1 MSCIIRKSCLVILCS
16 LAWIS
21 GIAAQAGSATY
32 TNPVIAGDYPDP
44 SVIRVGSDYWATT
57 TSGDWMPQFQL
68 LRSRDLINWEIV
80 GAVFSQPPSWARGD
94 FWAPEIR
101 EDKGRFFVYY
111 AARKKN
117 GPLCVAVATASQPA
131 GPYTDHGPL
140 VCQDDGSIDP
150 FIIRDEKNQLYL
162 IWKEDGNSRQQPTPI
177 WAQRLSEDG
186 TKLMGKRT
194 RILQNDAASW
204 EGGVV
209 EGSYILRHGDW
220 FYHFYAGN
228 ACCGRGCNYAV
239 GVARSHKLL
248 GPWEKN
254 PANPIL
260 AANDV
265 WQCPGHGDI
274 VQTTDGR
281 DFLLYHA
288 YRKRADAFSI
298 GRETLLDQIKWSAD
312 GWPTINANKGPSG
325 SALAPLQTSVRP
337 AQAEFFDGFTS
348 EQLSA
353 SWQWPLDNEQTAR
366 VLVLNGGHLLLT
378 TRNSADEWT
387 GAVLTERT
395 VSGDYVAT
403 TAIETRGL
411 EKRAQAGLSVYSWRN
426 SALGVAVSGDGKI
439 SVWRREEK
447 REETLVSNEARL
459 EPNVFLRITVTGG
472 ETFRFFHSDNG
483 RDWKELGKP
492 VSASYIEGARVALT
506 CGGTAGA
513 TARFDWLKITNTF
526 TSKGSEP

>member
-1 MSCIIRKSCLVILCS
+1 MSRIISTSCLVILCI
-16 LAWIS
+16 LIWCS
-21 GIAAQAGSATY
+21 GVPAQAGDATY
-32 TNPVIAGDYPDP
+32 TNPVMAGDYPDP

-57 TSGDWMPQFQL
+57 TSGDWSPQFQL
-68 LRSRDLINWEIV
+68 MRSRDLVNWEIV
-80 GAVFSQPPSWARGD
+80 GAVFTETPSWAGGD

-111 AARKKN
+111 AARKKK
-117 GPLCVAVATASQPA
+117 GPLCVAVATASKPA

-140 VCQDDGSIDP
+140 VCQEDGSIDP
-150 FIIRDEKNQLYL
+150 FLIRDENNQLYL
-162 IWKEDGNSRQQPTPI
+162 IWKEDGNSRQQPTLI

-186 TKLMGKRT
+186 TKLIGKRT
-194 RILQNDAASW
+194 RILRNDAASW

-209 EGSYILRHGDW
+209 EGSFILRHGDW

-260 AANDV
+260 AANEA

-274 VQTTDGR
+274 VQSADGR

-298 GRETLLDQIKWSAD
+298 GREALLDQIKWNSN
-312 GWPTINANKGPSG
+312 GWPTINDNKGPG
-325 SALAPLQTSVRP
+325 ETAPAPLRISERQEQT
-337 AQAEFFDGFTS
+337 EFFDGFTAV
-348 EQLSA
+348 QLSA
-353 SWQWPLDNEQTAR
+353 SWQWPLDNEQAAR
-366 VLVLNGGHLLLT
+366 VEVENGGHLLLT
-378 TRNSADEWT
+378 TRGAADEWT
-387 GAVLTERT
+387 GAALTQRT

-403 TAIETRGL
+403 AAIETRGL
-411 EKRAQAGLSVYSWRN
+411 EKGAHAGLSVYSWRH
-426 SALGVAVSGDGKI
+426 SALGLAVGGDGKVY
-439 SVWRREEK
+439 VWRREEK
-447 REETLVSNEARL
+447 QQETLGASEASL
-459 EPNVFLRITVTGG
+459 APTIFLRITVTGG
-472 ETFRFFHSDNG
+472 ETFRFFQSDNG
-483 RDWKELGKP
+483 RDWKELGEP

-513 TARFDWLKITNTF
+513 TARFDWLKITSTF
-526 TSKGSEP
+526 TRKG